1 MSIRSKFRAVS
12 LCIVVIL
19 VVVVAVGNWVASV
32 EITKKVHNNLN
43 LVADLQ
49 LERVNDV
56 LDRNFERLEQ
66 VSARRPLQENL
77 IRFVEDSVEDSR
89 DKVNAILRDAKQ
101 AVDTFTEVAI
111 ISDDGLVLGSSN
123 LDSIDAN
130 YKEKRFFKE
139 RNKPGGVIAGERG
152 VSFEVDSE
160 NKLVIVLS
168 KPFKVEDSEVLGLIV
183 IFSEGGGLTA
193 TVGHGTD
200 MESLTTVLVK
210 AEGNDG
216 IGILTPPEVVGS
228 AGTIGTADDLLPMV
242 QAATG
247 EQGFEPNAIDYR
259 GVPVL
264 AVTRYIPDLRLGF
277 VAKLDRAEAFHGLRR
292 IRNIWILVLFLGL
305 VALEVAFLTIQRS
318 MLKPIQRLAET
329 ATKISE
335 GDLSQRVTVDRSD
348 EIGEL
353 ARDFNQMTQRLVD
366 ANAGLELKVKERTE
380 ELERSNADLAQFAYI
395 ASHDLREPLRMVTC
409 YVQMLEKRYK
419 DQLDEDAQKFI
430 GFAVDGS
437 NRMRELIDDVLEF
450 SRVGTRTK
458 EFVEV
463 DTVEV
468 LSAVKMNLKIAIEE
482 ADAEVMCGEL
492 PHVTGDSVQLI
503 QLCQN
508 LIANAIKF
516 RGERTPRVEVK
527 AELKEDGRWRFS
539 VSDNGIGIEESYR
552 EQIFQIFQRLH
563 GRGEYEGTGIGL
575 AVCKKIVERHNGK
588 IEVESVPGEG
598 STFIFDLPASYGAK
612 EAAKEERVD
621 HQGASVPGNAMS
633 AR

>member
-1 MSIRSKFRAVS
+1 MSIRSKFRVVS
-12 LCIVVIL
+12 LCIVVIML
-19 VVVVAVGNWVASV
+19 VVVAVGNLVASA

-49 LERVNDV
+49 LERVKDV

-77 IRFVEDSVEDSR
+77 VLFVEDSVEDSR

-101 AVDTFTEVAI
+101 AVETFSEVAI

-123 LDSIDAN
+123 LDNIDAN

-160 NKLVIVLS
+160 NRLFVVLS
-168 KPFKVEDSEVLGLIV
+168 KPFKVEGSEVLGLIV
-183 IFSEGGGLTA
+183 IFSEGGSLTA
-193 TVGHGTD
+193 TVDHGND
-200 MESLTTVLVK
+200 MKSLTTVLVK
-210 AEGNDG
+210 EEGENG
-216 IGILTPPEVVGS
+216 MGILTPPEVVEEAGTVGS
-228 AGTIGTADDLLPMV
+228 AEVLLPMV
-242 QAATG
+242 QAAKG
-247 EQGFEPNAIDYR
+247 KEGFEPNAIDYR

-264 AVTRYIPDLRLGF
+264 AVTRYIPNLRLGF
-277 VAKLDRAEAFHGLRR
+277 VAKLDRAEAFLGLRR
-292 IRNIWILVLFLGL
+292 IRNIWFLVLLLGL
-305 VALEVAFLTIQRS
+305 AALEVAFLIIQRS

-380 ELERSNADLAQFAYI
+380 DLERSNADLAQFAYI

-409 YVQMLEKRYK
+409 YVQMLEMRYK

-450 SRVGTRTK
+450 SRVGTRVR
-458 EFVEV
+458 ELVEV

-482 ADAEVMCGEL
+482 ANAEVRCGEL
-492 PHVTGDSVQLI
+492 PHVAGDSVQLI

-527 AELKEDGRWRFS
+527 AELQEDGRWRFS
-539 VSDNGIGIEESYR
+539 VSDNGIGIEENYR
-552 EQIFQIFQRLH
+552 ERIFQIFQRLH
-563 GRGEYEGTGIGL
+563 GRDEYEGTGIGL

-588 IEVESVPGEG
+588 IEVESVLGEG
-598 STFIFDLPASYGAK
+598 STFIFDLPASHEGKEPAK
-612 EAAKEERVD
+612 DEREEQ
-621 HQGASVPGNAMS
+621 QGASVPTIP
-633 AR
+633 